1 MPGGYG
7 TDESLP
13 WGSSGDTGYV
23 APVSTGTPNV
33 DTPNVNQGGGLDL
46 SWLNLSDPQTQ
57 ADIAASGTT
66 QPTTSFVQTGGYDDQ
81 ASPYFTT
88 GYPDKY
94 GDWAGTI
101 IPEQKPIT
109 APSDMM
115 IGNLLASTFAKDPK
129 YGKEF
134 VDTKEGFYPT
144 NTLGKIM
151 AIDSSGNPILD
162 SSGNPVWTEFG
173 KKMVDEF
180 QGKWDP
186 DNPIDIT
193 LPNEFD
199 KLLVDEKTG
208 LMGLDYLKEK
218 EKEYF
223 LDRFDKDWY
232 GGDWDE
238 YLGEPYGGYP
248 ESASLSDPKY
258 WAQKSLGELNPTGFA
273 NLEQMYGEELA
284 NKMAAPHAWGIEPF
298 SEMIIEGDY

>member
-208 LMGLDYLKEK
+208 LMGLDYLK
-218 EKEYF
+218 
-223 LDRFDKDWY
+223 
-232 GGDWDE
+232 
-238 YLGEPYGGYP
+238 
-248 ESASLSDPKY
+248 
-258 WAQKSLGELNPTGFA
+258 
-273 NLEQMYGEELA
+273 
-284 NKMAAPHAWGIEPF
+284 
-298 SEMIIEGDY
+298 

>member
-23 APVSTGTPNV
+23 APASTGTPNV

-258 WAQKSLGELNPTGFA
+258 WAQKSLGELNPTGFD

-298 SEMIIEGDY
+298 SETIIEGDY

>member
-1 MPGGYG
+1 
-7 TDESLP
+7 
-13 WGSSGDTGYV
+13 
-23 APVSTGTPNV
+23 
-33 DTPNVNQGGGLDL
+33 
-46 SWLNLSDPQTQ
+46 
-57 ADIAASGTT
+57 
-66 QPTTSFVQTGGYDDQ
+66 
-81 ASPYFTT
+81 
-88 GYPDKY
+88 
-94 GDWAGTI
+94 
-101 IPEQKPIT
+101 
-109 APSDMM
+109 
-115 IGNLLASTFAKDPK
+115 
-129 YGKEF
+129 
-134 VDTKEGFYPT
+134 
-144 NTLGKIM
+144 
-151 AIDSSGNPILD
+151 
-162 SSGNPVWTEFG
+162 
-173 KKMVDEF
+173 MVDEF

-298 SEMIIEGDY
+298 SETIIEGDY

>member
-298 SEMIIEGDY
+298 SETIIEGDY

>member
-7 TDESLP
+7 TDESLS

-298 SEMIIEGDY
+298 SETIIEGDY